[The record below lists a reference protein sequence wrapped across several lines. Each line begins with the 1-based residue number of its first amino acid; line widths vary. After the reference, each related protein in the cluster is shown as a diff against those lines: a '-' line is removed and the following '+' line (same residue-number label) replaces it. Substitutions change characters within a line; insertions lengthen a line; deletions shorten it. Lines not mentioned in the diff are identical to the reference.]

1 MGNEYSSLTNE
12 KKKKKSIK
20 CHLAVN
26 FHCQQALLEVVHSN
40 GLPKNEEE
48 LYQFFAKAEN
58 RNKIRN
64 LQRQRLLKDD
74 QVDLLLPQ
82 NQKTFSN
89 KWDVTLICVVIINFT
104 DLPPPTN
111 GWKKEL
117 DPTDVTVAA
126 FVVMARHSR
135 NKNNH
140 STLDSFIDDVKFND
154 FFIEMKKIVVGLKYT
169 QTSKF
174 DDLAID
180 TIDQAL
186 FEKDVASFMENIE
199 NSKKEKEIVITEVL
213 RCLKKDNEKSIF
225 IFFRIHL
232 HSILMNLKLGGFHH
246 NYNIFVIAQSFYKG
260 FSTFVFFRKT
270 LLISCQVFICSPYF

>member
-1 MGNEYSSLTNE
+1 MGNEFSSLTNE
-12 KKKKKSIK
+12 KKKSIK

-26 FHCQQALLEVVHSN
+26 FHCQQALLEVVHDPNYN

-48 LYQFFAKAEN
+48 LYQFFSKPEN
-58 RNKIRN
+58 IKKIRN
-64 LQRQRLLKDD
+64 LQKKVLKDD
-74 QVDLLLPQ
+74 QVDLLLPK

-104 DLPPPTN
+104 KLPPPTN

-154 FFIEMKKIVVGLKYT
+154 FFIEMRKIVVGLNYT
-169 QTSKF
+169 QISKF

-186 FEKDVASFMENIE
+186 FEKHVASFMENIE

-213 RCLKKDNEKSIF
+213 RWLKKDNEKSMF

-246 NYNIFVIAQSFYKG
+246 NYNIFVIAQNYYKG

-270 LLISCQVFICSPYF
+270 LLISCQVFICSPFF

>member
-1 MGNEYSSLTNE
+1 MGNEFSTLTREN
-12 KKKKKSIK
+12 KRSIK
-20 CHLAVN
+20 CYLAVN
-26 FHCQQALLEVVHSN
+26 LHCQQALLEVVHDPNYN
-40 GLPKNEEE
+40 GVPSNEED

-64 LQRQRLLKDD
+64 LQRQRVLKDD

-111 GWKKEL
+111 GWRREL

-126 FVVMARHSR
+126 FVVMARYSR

-140 STLDSFIDDVKFND
+140 STLDSFIDDVEFND
-154 FFIEMKKIVVGLKYT
+154 FFIEMRKIVVGLKYT
-169 QTSKF
+169 QISKF

-180 TIDQAL
+180 SIDQAL
-186 FEKDVASFMENIE
+186 FEKHVASFMENIK
-199 NSKKEKEIVITEVL
+199 NSKEKENVITEVL
-213 RCLKKDNEKSIF
+213 RWLTKDNEKSML
-225 IFFRIHL
+225 IFFRIHV
-232 HSILMNLKLGGFHH
+232 HSILMNLKLGGS
-246 NYNIFVIAQSFYKG
+246 IIII
-260 FSTFVFFRKT
+260 TF
-270 LLISCQVFICSPYF
+270 LL

>member
-1 MGNEYSSLTNE
+1 MGNEFSSLTNE
-12 KKKKKSIK
+12 KKKSIK

-64 LQRQRLLKDD
+64 LQKKKLLKDD

-82 NQKTFSN
+82 NQKTYSN
-89 KWDVTLICVVIINFT
+89 KWDITLICVVIINFT
-104 DLPPPTN
+104 NLPPPTN

-117 DPTDVTVAA
+117 DPKDVTVAA

-140 STLDSFIDDVKFND
+140 STLDSFIDDVEFKD
-154 FFIEMKKIVVGLKYT
+154 FFTEMRDNCGWFECTVKSPNL
-169 QTSKF
+169 
-174 DDLAID
+174 
-180 TIDQAL
+180 TIWQL
-186 FEKDVASFMENIE
+186 ILSIK
-199 NSKKEKEIVITEVL
+199 L
-213 RCLKKDNEKSIF
+213 CLKSMLLLLWKILRILKKKRKMSSQKS
-225 IFFRIHL
+225 
-232 HSILMNLKLGGFHH
+232 
-246 NYNIFVIAQSFYKG
+246 FVG
-260 FSTFVFFRKT
+260 
-270 LLISCQVFICSPYF
+270 